1 MKQSV
6 VQRALVAAGFCA
18 LVVGLTGGLTA
29 CVPLVLGG
37 AAAGTALVATD
48 RRTSGAQLEDE
59 GIELRL
65 LGRVRNELGTRVR
78 VNVVSYNRQ
87 VLLTGEVPNE
97 KDKQAIEQI
106 ARKVENVGSVVNALA
121 VMNTPSLAGRSA
133 DLLITGRLK
142 AAILD
147 ASDLEIN
154 AIKVITEHNVVYL
167 MGRVTKRE
175 ADRVTNIA
183 RTIAGV
189 QRVVRVF
196 EDISEEELRR
206 LRPAKSEPAPAPS
219 AAPSPAPAKPKV

>member
-18 LVVGLTGGLTA
+18 VVVGLSGSLTA
-29 CVPLVLGG
+29 CVPLVVGG
-37 AAAGTALVATD
+37 AAAGTALVAID

-65 LGRVRNELGTRVR
+65 LGRVRSDMGTRVR

-206 LRPAKSEPAPAPS
+206 LRPVKSEPAPAT
-219 AAPSPAPAKPKV
+219 APAKPKA

>member
-18 LVVGLTGGLTA
+18 VVVGLTGSLTA
-29 CVPLVLGG
+29 CVPLVVGG

-65 LGRVRNELGTRVR
+65 LGRVRSDLGTRVR

-97 KDKQAIEQI
+97 KDKQTIEQI
-106 ARKVENVGSVVNALA
+106 ARKVENVASVVNALA

-183 RTIAGV
+183 RTISGV

-206 LRPAKSEPAPAPS
+206 MRPAKSEPTPA
-219 AAPSPAPAKPKV
+219 PAPAKLKV

>member
-18 LVVGLTGGLTA
+18 VVVGLAGSLTA
-29 CVPLVLGG
+29 CVPLVVGG

-59 GIELRL
+59 GIELRVL
-65 LGRVRNELGTRVR
+65 ARVRSDMGTRVR

-206 LRPAKSEPAPAPS
+206 LRPVKSEPAPAT
-219 AAPSPAPAKPKV
+219 APAKPKA

>member
-18 LVVGLTGGLTA
+18 VVVGLTGSLTA

-65 LGRVRNELGTRVR
+65 LGRVRSDLGTRVR

-97 KDKQAIEQI
+97 KDKQTIEQI
-106 ARKVENVGSVVNALA
+106 ARKVENVASVVNALA

-183 RTIAGV
+183 RTISGV

-206 LRPAKSEPAPAPS
+206 MRPAKSEPTPA
-219 AAPSPAPAKPKV
+219 PAPAKLKV

>member
-1 MKQSV
+1 
-6 VQRALVAAGFCA
+6 
-18 LVVGLTGGLTA
+18 
-29 CVPLVLGG
+29 
-37 AAAGTALVATD
+37 
-48 RRTSGAQLEDE
+48 
-59 GIELRL
+59 
-65 LGRVRNELGTRVR
+65 
-78 VNVVSYNRQ
+78 
-87 VLLTGEVPNE
+87 
-97 KDKQAIEQI
+97 
-106 ARKVENVGSVVNALA
+106 
-121 VMNTPSLAGRSA
+121 MNTPSLAGRSA

-183 RTIAGV
+183 RTISGV

-206 LRPAKSEPAPAPS
+206 MRPAKSEPTPA
-219 AAPSPAPAKPKV
+219 PAPAKLKV

>member
-18 LVVGLTGGLTA
+18 VV
-29 CVPLVLGG
+29 VGG

-65 LGRVRNELGTRVR
+65 LGRVRSDLGTRVR

-97 KDKQAIEQI
+97 KDKQTIEQI
-106 ARKVENVGSVVNALA
+106 AGKVENVGSVVTALA
-121 VMNTPSLAGRSA
+121 VMNTPSLTDRSA

-147 ASDLEIN
+147 ASDLESN
-154 AIKVITEHNVVYL
+154 AFKVVTEHSVVYL

-183 RTIAGV
+183 RTISGV

-206 LRPAKSEPAPAPS
+206 LRPAKSEPAPA
-219 AAPSPAPAKPKV
+219 AAPAKPKA

>member
-6 VQRALVAAGFCA
+6 LQRALVAAGFCA
-18 LVVGLTGGLTA
+18 VVVGLTGSLTA
-29 CVPLVLGG
+29 CVPLVVGG

-65 LGRVRNELGTRVR
+65 LGRVRSDLGTRVR

-97 KDKQAIEQI
+97 KDKQTIEQI

-147 ASDLEIN
+147 ASELEIN
-154 AIKVITEHNVVYL
+154 AIKVVTEHSVVYL

-175 ADRVTNIA
+175 ADRMTNIA
-183 RTIAGV
+183 RTIPGV

-196 EDISEEELRR
+196 EDISEQELRS
-206 LRPAKSEPAPAPS
+206 LRPAKSEPAPA
-219 AAPSPAPAKPKV
+219 KPKA

>member
-18 LVVGLTGGLTA
+18 VVVGLTGSLTA
-29 CVPLVLGG
+29 CVPLVVGG

-65 LGRVRNELGTRVR
+65 LGRVRSDIGTRVR

-97 KDKQAIEQI
+97 KDKQTIEQI
-106 ARKVENVGSVVNALA
+106 ARKVENVASVVNALA

-154 AIKVITEHNVVYL
+154 AIKVVTEHNVVYL

-183 RTIAGV
+183 RTISGV

-206 LRPAKSEPAPAPS
+206 MRPAKSEPTPA
-219 AAPSPAPAKPKV
+219 PAPAKLKV

>member
-18 LVVGLTGGLTA
+18 VVVGLASTLTA

-59 GIELRL
+59 GIELRV
-65 LGRVRNELGTRVR
+65 LGRVRSDMGTRVR

-97 KDKQAIEQI
+97 KDKQTIEQI
-106 ARKVENVGSVVNALA
+106 ARKVENVASVVNALA

-183 RTIAGV
+183 RTISGV

-206 LRPAKSEPAPAPS
+206 MRPAKSEPTPV
-219 AAPSPAPAKPKV
+219 PAKPKA

>member
-18 LVVGLTGGLTA
+18 VVVGLTGSLTA
-29 CVPLVLGG
+29 CVPLVVGG

-65 LGRVRNELGTRVR
+65 LGRVRSDMGTRVR

-183 RTIAGV
+183 RTISGV

-206 LRPAKSEPAPAPS
+206 LRPAKSEPAPAP
-219 AAPSPAPAKPKV
+219 APAKLKV

>member
-18 LVVGLTGGLTA
+18 VVIGLAGSLSA
-29 CVPLVLGG
+29 CVPLVVGG

-59 GIELRL
+59 GIELRML
-65 LGRVRNELGTRVR
+65 ARVRSDIGTRVR

-106 ARKVENVGSVVNALA
+106 ARKVENVGSVVNALD

-154 AIKVITEHNVVYL
+154 AIKVVTEHNVVYL

-206 LRPAKSEPAPAPS
+206 LRPVKSEPAPAP
-219 AAPSPAPAKPKV
+219 APAPAKPKA

>member
-18 LVVGLTGGLTA
+18 VVVGLTGSLTA
-29 CVPLVLGG
+29 CVPLVVGG

-65 LGRVRNELGTRVR
+65 LGRVRSDMGTRVR

-206 LRPAKSEPAPAPS
+206 LRPAKSEPAPAP
-219 AAPSPAPAKPKV
+219 APAKLKV

>member
-18 LVVGLTGGLTA
+18 VVVGLSGSLTA
-29 CVPLVLGG
+29 CVPLVVGG

-65 LGRVRNELGTRVR
+65 LGRVRSDLGTRVR

-97 KDKQAIEQI
+97 KDKQTIEQI
-106 ARKVENVGSVVNALA
+106 ARKVENVASVVNALA

-183 RTIAGV
+183 RTISGV

-206 LRPAKSEPAPAPS
+206 MRPAKSEPAPV
-219 AAPSPAPAKPKV
+219 PAKPKA

>member
-18 LVVGLTGGLTA
+18 VVVGLAGSLTA
-29 CVPLVLGG
+29 CVPLVVGG
-37 AAAGTALVATD
+37 AAAGASLVATD
-48 RRTSGAQLEDE
+48 RRTPGAQLEDE

-65 LGRVRNELGTRVR
+65 LGRVRSDLGTRVR

-97 KDKQAIEQI
+97 KDKQTIEQI
-106 ARKVENVGSVVNALA
+106 ARKVENVSSVVNALA
-121 VMNTPSLAGRSA
+121 VMNTPSLTSRSA

-142 AAILD
+142 AALLD
-147 ASDLEIN
+147 ANDLEIN
-154 AIKVITEHNVVYL
+154 AIKVVTEHSVVYL
-167 MGRVTKRE
+167 MGRVTRRE
-175 ADRVTNIA
+175 AERVTNIA
-183 RTIAGV
+183 RAIPGV

-206 LRPAKSEPAPAPS
+206 QRPAKSEPAPAP
-219 AAPSPAPAKPKV
+219 APAKS

>member
-18 LVVGLTGGLTA
+18 VVVGLSGSLTA
-29 CVPLVLGG
+29 CVPLVVGG
-37 AAAGTALVATD
+37 AAAGTALVAID

-65 LGRVRNELGTRVR
+65 LGRVRSDMGTRVR

-206 LRPAKSEPAPAPS
+206 LRPAKSEPAPAP
-219 AAPSPAPAKPKV
+219 APAKLKV